1 MTEAQTARPFL
12 RFAGLPD
19 CDTGTLKVSNGSAGN
34 IIIGRNTVDACQK
47 DSCNDQMIYIV
58 IKKKSDQN
66 LEFWLLF
73 FFCVNNEPKSMPA
86 CEFI

>member
-1 MTEAQTARPFL
+1 MYR
-12 RFAGLPD
+12 
-19 CDTGTLKVSNGSAGN
+19 
-34 IIIGRNTVDACQK
+34 QK
-47 DSCNDQMIYIV
+47 DLCNDQMIYIV

-73 FFCVNNEPKSMPA
+73 FFCVNNESKYMPA